1 MKRFLLVF
9 STVTVFA
16 SAPSGCDNDDSRP
29 FESGTYNYSGYDLEG
44 LKVTEGTFE
53 IIVDDSVIERTKNIE
68 IVGNYVGNVT
78 DAGAG
83 LIGGVITEDG
93 NVEIY
98 LLEAHGPYM
107 LIRGRYH
114 DDKLKGDRFWG
125 ISGGALETVIGTF
138 IARRKK

>member
-1 MKRFLLVF
+1 MLVF
-9 STVTVFA
+9 FTMTVFA
-16 SAPSGCDNDDSRP
+16 SVPSGCNNDDSRP

-44 LKVTEGTFE
+44 QKVTEGTFE
-53 IIVDDSVIERTKNIE
+53 IIVDDSVIEGTKNIE
-68 IVGNYVGNVT
+68 IVGDYVGNVT

-83 LIGGVITEDG
+83 LIGGVITQDG
-93 NVEIY
+93 NVVIY

-125 ISGGALETVIGTF
+125 ISGGALENVIGTF
-138 IARRKK
+138 LSKRIK